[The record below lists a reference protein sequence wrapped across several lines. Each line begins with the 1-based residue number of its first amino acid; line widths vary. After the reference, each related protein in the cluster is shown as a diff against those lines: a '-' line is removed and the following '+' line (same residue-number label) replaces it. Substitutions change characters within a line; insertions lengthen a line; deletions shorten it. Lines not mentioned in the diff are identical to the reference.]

1 MNAIE
6 LIAAL
11 KGADEETAMELVDRL
26 QCGEIDCS
34 VLPTGKDNAVQQAQ
48 IWAQEARTQKGIV
61 EEIGKLVGCA
71 NDWETVSAVKAALSG
86 AQQGV
91 SGGMIPV
98 CEQLPEMGT
107 PVIGFNPDWIDPD
120 FNDRGL
126 RECFTY
132 GDADAPGGEWHT
144 AKWVDSA
151 DQYETTDDKPTHW
164 LPMVT
169 APQPAQVPEGW
180 KLVPIEPTD
189 EMVRKSNW
197 SGNGD
202 VSVNEDW
209 ARKTVWDRMIYA
221 APSPDHSGGVNEVA
235 DDLPGMWDQS
245 DLSGGETDAD
255 HIADAGK
262 VAFVD
267 GLGAQ
272 RMTAEE
278 CKEGIEYIIHGD
290 NIYWPLSDDDELRLI
305 QAACGN
311 GEFTYP
317 QATPSVPENEIKA
330 LALEEYADQL
340 DIVFARAQEAGAGNC
355 PAWHA
360 GQFAKDARKQAARL
374 RQSSDGDDS
383 EEETHG

>member
-71 NDWETVSAVKAALSG
+71 NDWEMVDAIKAALS
-86 AQQGV
+86 A
-91 SGGMIPV
+91 SGGEAEPVAWVVFADNGNIRIWGREKPEAFPEAVPLYLSPTVKDFLTVQSEPIGYADPDSLNDYRAGDRLHMPVYRPDASADWQDGIPV
-98 CEQLPEMGT
+98 YLHP
-107 PVIGFNPDWIDPD
+107 
-120 FNDRGL
+120 
-126 RECFTY
+126 
-132 GDADAPGGEWHT
+132 APPSV
-144 AKWVDSA
+144 A
-151 DQYETTDDKPTHW
+151 
-164 LPMVT
+164 
-169 APQPAQVPEGW
+169 VPEGW
-180 KLVPIEPTD
+180 KLVPVEPTD

-221 APSPDHSGGVNEVA
+221 APSPDHSG
-235 DDLPGMWDQS
+235 
-245 DLSGGETDAD
+245 
-255 HIADAGK
+255 DAGK
-262 VAFVD
+262 V
-267 GLGAQ
+267 
-272 RMTAEE
+272 
-278 CKEGIEYIIHGD
+278 
-290 NIYWPLSDDDELRLI
+290 
-305 QAACGN
+305 
-311 GEFTYP
+311 
-317 QATPSVPENEIKA
+317 VPENEIKA
-330 LALEEYADQL
+330 RALEEYADQL
-340 DIVFARAQEAGAGNC
+340 DAVFANAQEAGATDC

-374 RQSSDGDDS
+374 RTAGNER
-383 EEETHG
+383 EEGTHG